1 MIFGERCRSLFSFL
15 CYLVFFQSTLDG
27 LIESDAFGYK
37 IHNKRIFSPLYP
49 KIEAKG
55 FSGGVSIM
63 YIAFHENAKYM
74 HLDKDMETTWDLSG
88 LWNKKEKEREKKKKI
103 KKRKRRR

>member
-1 MIFGERCRSLFSFL
+1 MLS
-15 CYLVFFQSTLDG
+15 G

-49 KIEAKG
+49 KIEAKE

-63 YIAFHENAKYM
+63 YIAFYENTKYT

-88 LWNKKEKEREKKKKI
+88 LWNKKEEKEKKEKDKKGKKKKVKSECGI
-103 KKRKRRR
+103 H